1 MVKRFFPT
9 FVAVLCAAVALLL
22 GACGLISIG
31 YSNAPTLLTLR
42 ADQYF
47 NLDGEQEARFKERM
61 QALHAWHRRQVL
73 PGLIGA
79 LDEADRRL
87 ARPLAPGDADWLV
100 EQAQTQYRIAAGR
113 IAYDTADIA
122 ATLKPGQLAY
132 LKRHMDEKNQE
143 FAQKW
148 VDAAAEDVREER
160 FERIESNVEDW
171 LGRLDARQRDWL
183 HARLDAIP
191 VDYRA
196 WLEERQRRDAELLAL
211 LRIASE
217 GGMRPAGFRS
227 GSMTADA
234 LQRWAQDWDNGR
246 STDVAEQSERLLRDY
261 KQLYVELV
269 NQSTQAQRAHLRQ
282 RLRGYADQLA
292 REAEPPLTRVRRA
305 S

>member
-1 MVKRFFPT
+1 MATRFFPT
-9 FVAVLCAAVALLL
+9 FPALLCAAVVLLL

-47 NLDGEQEARFKERM
+47 DLDGEQEAQFKQRM
-61 QALHAWHRRQVL
+61 QALHAWHRREVL
-73 PGLIGA
+73 PGLIAA

-113 IAYDTADIA
+113 IAHDTADIA
-122 ATLKPGQLAY
+122 ATLKPAQLAH
-132 LKRHMDEKNQE
+132 LKRRMADQNRE

-148 VDAAAEDVREER
+148 VNASAEAVREER
-160 FERIESNVEDW
+160 YDRVEGNVEDW
-171 LGRLDARQRDWL
+171 LGRLDTRQREWL
-183 HARLDAIP
+183 RARVDAIP

-196 WLEERQRRDAELLAL
+196 WLQERQRRDAELLAL
-211 LRIASE
+211 LRVASE
-217 GGMRPAGFRS
+217 GGVRPVGLRS
-227 GSMTADA
+227 GSTTADA
-234 LQRWAQDWDNGR
+234 LQRWAQDWDGGR
-246 STDVAEQSERLLRDY
+246 SPDVAEQGERLLRDY
-261 KQLYVELV
+261 KQLYVELI
-269 NQSTQAQRAHLRQ
+269 NQATEAQRAHLRQ

-292 REAEPPLTRVRRA
+292 RSAEPPLARVRRA